1 MLPRCPSGGAP
12 LSLAQERLDLR
23 LDALHH
29 VLDGIL
35 GLPPQRARAARLD
48 PAVRAP
54 DVRELEARE
63 ELEQLLVRERRRGR
77 VGRDAEL
84 DERLPDRGGE
94 LRPGVLAVLAVVVA
108 VPAVAGGVWVLADRV
123 EERDEEVGRCVE
135 IGQLLQTQTRRKA
148 VGSSERKRRTHCRR
162 RGSRARSPCPRRPCP
177 PACARAQPG

>member
-1 MLPRCPSGGAP
+1 MPRTCPSDRAP

-29 VLDGIL
+29 IADRVL

-63 ELEQLLVRERRRGR
+63 ELEQLVVRERRRRG

-108 VPAVAGGVWVLADRV
+108 VPAVTGCVGVLADLV
-123 EERDEEVGRCVE
+123 KERDEEVRGCVE
-135 IGQLLQTQTRRKA
+135 YKPI
-148 VGSSERKRRTHCRR
+148 SSWYR
-162 RGSRARSPCPRRPCP
+162 
-177 PACARAQPG
+177 